1 MKSMWVTPVFE
12 IGLLN
17 AWIFMLIF
25 FFLMFIPDIVN
36 AIRRVKGE
44 KDFSIFPPMNKTEKR
59 VNAAWGIIFLL
70 GFIYSF
76 FLPLRL
82 DGPWFYIGL
91 LVILL
96 GIIIWT
102 VVIINIISTPI
113 GEPFTKGTY
122 RYSRH
127 PMFIAQVLILIGVSI
142 ITTSL
147 IFLILSLV
155 LISLLII
162 TAIYE
167 ERSCLEHFG
176 NSYREYFN
184 KTSRWLGIPK
194 IEK

>member
-1 MKSMWVTPVFE
+1 MKSMWFTPVFE